1 MESNEELLNF
11 SYTEDANY
19 DDYDVLRL
27 VVDWGKLYFSLTV
40 YIFFIIESM
49 FGNLHNMSQNPP
61 IHT

>member
-11 SYTEDANY
+11 CYTEDANY

-40 YIFFIIESM
+40 YIFFTRVYVWK
-49 FGNLHNMSQNPP
+49 F
-61 IHT
+61 T